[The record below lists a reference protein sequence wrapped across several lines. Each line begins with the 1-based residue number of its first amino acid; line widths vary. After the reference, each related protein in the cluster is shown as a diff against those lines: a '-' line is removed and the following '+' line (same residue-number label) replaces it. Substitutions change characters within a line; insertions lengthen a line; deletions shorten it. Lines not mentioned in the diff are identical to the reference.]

1 MADVVRLPTIT
12 LRSLDAGWSY
22 ERWERELPDDGNRY
36 EVIEGVLYMTTAPSY
51 FHQWIV
57 RRLDK
62 YIGMPLEEQGLAY
75 AATAPIGV
83 LMPGCDPVQPDFVL
97 VGCDHADIISERRIR
112 GVPDLIAEVLSPSN
126 PEQDTVVTVVKRR
139 AYARAGVP
147 EYWII
152 RPETRD
158 VLVCRAPDAT
168 LEDYAFT
175 RLIGLDATL
184 QPDRFPVAVP
194 VAALFAGAP
203 DTAA

>member
-1 MADVVRLPTIT
+1 MADVAHLPTIT
-12 LRSLDAGWSY
+12 LRSLDAGWNY

-97 VGCDHADIISERRIR
+97 AGCDRADIISERRIR

-126 PEQDTVVTVVKRR
+126 PEQDTVVVKRR

-158 VLVCRAPDAT
+158 ALVCRAPDAT

-175 RLIGLDATL
+175 RLIGPDATL

>member
-1 MADVVRLPTIT
+1 MADVAHLPTIT
-12 LRSLDAGWSY
+12 LRSLDAGWNY

-51 FHQWIV
+51 FHQWTV

-62 YIGMPLEEQGLAY
+62 YLGVPLEEQGLAY
-75 AATAPIGV
+75 AATAPVGV

-97 VGCDHADIISERRIR
+97 MRRDRASIISERRIR

-126 PEQDTVVTVVKRR
+126 PEQDTVIKRR

-147 EYWII
+147 EYWIV

-158 VLVCRAPDAT
+158 VLVCRAPDAA

-175 RLIGLDATL
+175 QLIGSDAML
-184 QPDRFPVAVP
+184 QPERFPVAVP
-194 VAALFAGAP
+194 VADLFAGAP
-203 DTAA
+203 DTAV

>member
-1 MADVVRLPTIT
+1 MADTADLPTIT
-12 LRSLDAGWSY
+12 FRSPDAGWNY

-57 RRLDK
+57 RRLDR
-62 YIGMPLEEQGLAY
+62 YIGVPLEQQGLAY

-97 VGCDHADIISERRIR
+97 VRRDRAGIISERRIR

-126 PEQDTVVTVVKRR
+126 PEQDTIIKRR
-139 AYARAGVP
+139 VYARAGVP

-158 VLVCRAPDAT
+158 VLVCRNPDAT
-168 LEDYAFT
+168 FGDYTFT
-175 RLIGLDATL
+175 LLVGAAETL
-184 QPDRFPVAVP
+184 SAHTFPIAVP
-194 VAALFAGAP
+194 VAELFAGAP
-203 DTAA
+203 DTTV